1 VPGRRPSEAAV
12 GTLETTVIVRFW
24 VLDWRSPAR
33 VVLAIV
39 TGMIHVP
46 ADGGVPEMFPLFA
59 IESQAGAP
67 LREKVSGSFAVE
79 RRVSLS
85 VERRAVLLLFRGNPA
100 A

>member
-1 VPGRRPSEAAV
+1 
-12 GTLETTVIVRFW
+12 
-24 VLDWRSPAR
+24 

-46 ADGGVPEMFPLFA
+46 ADGGVPKIFTMLFSSFV